1 LRALERAN
9 VEEHTYD
16 RRDTNSPED
25 HRGDERERNWKRTF
39 ATDKTVLGRLLPRT
53 PRRKH
58 ELQMIENTKDE
69 HQNSNQ
75 DQRNAEIASW
85 STIILYRFGMLKFLN
100 DL

>member
-1 LRALERAN
+1 
-9 VEEHTYD
+9 
-16 RRDTNSPED
+16 
-25 HRGDERERNWKRTF
+25 
-39 ATDKTVLGRLLPRT
+39 
-53 PRRKH
+53 
-58 ELQMIENTKDE
+58 MIENTKGE